1 MTTHLDTSALLD
13 SLGISPRYVALIQ
26 MSRRRLDNALYP
38 PTRRER
44 LARHVRLYQRAMKYR
59 EVDDGHSL

>member
-26 MSRRRLDNALYP
+26 MSRRRIDNTLYLP
-38 PTRRER
+38 ARRER
-44 LARHVRLYQRAMKYR
+44 LARHIRLYQRAMKYR
-59 EVDDGHSL
+59 EVDE

>member
-13 SLGISPRYVALIQ
+13 SLGISPRYVALIA
-26 MSRRRLDNALYP
+26 MSRQRIDNTLYVPDRRA
-38 PTRRER
+38 R

-59 EVDDGHSL
+59 EERTPNA